1 MSANQWVPRL
11 PIILLKNVASGEPS
25 SIPWRAKS
33 ILADRQTIAEPLVC
47 IFHYRTLLLQSRS
60 IRTP

>member
-1 MSANQWVPRL
+1 MDRTSLKEHKTGIGGVSANQWVPRL

-33 ILADRQTIAEPLVC
+33 ILADRP
-47 IFHYRTLLLQSRS
+47 
-60 IRTP
+60 